1 MNVNKICVL
10 GSMNMDMV
18 LNVKNLPKKG
28 ETLLVNNMEKIPGGK
43 GANQAVAA
51 KRLGSNVYMISQIG
65 EDDNGE
71 ILLDCLNKDN
81 INTEYVFKD
90 KVNPS
95 GIAIITVAEN
105 GSNMISVVSGA
116 NMSIRTED
124 IKKAEETIKN
134 CNVVIS
140 QFETPMEATI
150 EAFKIAKENKIIT
163 ILNPAPA
170 NHIPEELLKVTDIIV
185 PNETE
190 ALELTNVEVKDL
202 ESAKIAAQQFIS
214 KGVSYVIITLG
225 DKGAAL
231 VTQEKADL
239 IPAYKVAAIDTTA
252 AGDSFI
258 GAVASNLSK
267 VKKVDY
273 EVLKKAITFGN
284 KVSSIAVTKKGAQ
297 ISLPYLEEVVN
308 KYGEA

>member
-1 MNVNKICVL
+1 MNKICVI

-51 KRLGSNVYMISQIG
+51 KRLGSDVYMISQIG

-71 ILLDCLNKDN
+71 ILLDCLKKDG

-90 KVNPS
+90 ISNPT
-95 GIAIITVAEN
+95 GLAIITVDEN
-105 GSNMISVVSGA
+105 ADNMITVISGA
-116 NMSIRTED
+116 NMTINTNHV
-124 IKKAEETIKN
+124 KKAEEIIKN
-134 CNVVIS
+134 CDIVIS
-140 QFETPMEATI
+140 QFETPMETTI
-150 EAFKIAKENKIIT
+150 ETFKIAKENRIIT

-170 NHIPEELLKVTDIIV
+170 TAISEELLNVTDIIV

-190 ALELTNVEVKDL
+190 AYELTNIEVKDL
-202 ESAKIAAQQFIS
+202 ESAKIAASKFID
-214 KGVSYVIITLG
+214 KGVNYVIITLG
-225 DKGAAL
+225 EKGAAL
-231 VTQEKADL
+231 ITKENAEL
-239 IPAYKVAAIDTTA
+239 IPAYKVAAVDTTA

-258 GAVASNLSK
+258 GAVSSNLSK
-267 VKKVDY
+267 VKNVDY
-273 EVLKKAITFGN
+273 EVLRKAINFGN

-297 ISLPYLEEVVN
+297 ISLPTLEEVVN
-308 KYGEA
+308 KYGEE

>member
-1 MNVNKICVL
+1 
-10 GSMNMDMV
+10 MDMV

-51 KRLGSNVYMISQIG
+51 KRLGCNVSMISQIG
-65 EDDNGE
+65 EDDNGSV
-71 ILLDCLNKDN
+71 LLECLNEDD
-81 INTEYVFKD
+81 INTEFVFKD
-90 KVNPS
+90 KEYPT
-95 GIAIITVAEN
+95 GLAIITVDEN
-105 GSNMISVVSGA
+105 GDNMISVISGA
-116 NMSIRTED
+116 NMTINTTH
-124 IKKAEETIKN
+124 IKKAEEIIKN
-134 CNVVIS
+134 CDVVIS
-140 QFETPMEATI
+140 QFETPMETTV
-150 EAFKIAKENKIIT
+150 EAFKIAKENGIIT

-170 NHIPEELLKVTDIIV
+170 NTIPDELLKVTDVIV

-190 ALELTNVEVKDL
+190 AFELTKVEVKDL
-202 ESAKIAAQQFIS
+202 ESSKIAADKFID

-231 VTQEKADL
+231 VTKEKADL
-239 IPAYKVAAIDTTA
+239 IPAYKVAAVDTTA

-258 GAVASNLSK
+258 GAVASSLSK

-273 EVLKKAITFGN
+273 EVLKDAINFAN

-297 ISLPYLEEVVN
+297 ISLPYLEEVIK
-308 KYGEA
+308 KYGEE

>member
-1 MNVNKICVL
+1 MNKICVL

-28 ETLLVNNMEKIPGGK
+28 ETLLVNNTEKIPGGK

-51 KRLGSNVYMISQIG
+51 KRLGSNVYMIAQIG
-65 EDDNGE
+65 EDGNGE

-90 KVNPS
+90 KEKPT
-95 GIAIITVAEN
+95 GLAIITVDEN
-105 GSNMISVVSGA
+105 ADNMISVVSGA
-116 NMSIRTED
+116 NMSLKTEN
-124 IKKAEETIKN
+124 IKKSEETIKN
-134 CNVVIS
+134 CDVVIS
-140 QFETPMEATI
+140 QFETPMETTI
-150 EAFKIAKENKIIT
+150 DAFKIAKENGIIT

-170 NHIPEELLKVTDIIV
+170 NNIPEELLKVTDVIV

-190 ALELTNVEVKDL
+190 ALELTNVDVKDL
-202 ESAKIAAQQFIS
+202 ESAKIAADKFLN
-214 KGVSYVIITLG
+214 KGVKYVIITLG

-231 VTQEKADL
+231 VTKEKADL
-239 IPAYKVAAIDTTA
+239 IDAYKVVAVDPTA

-258 GAVASNLSK
+258 GAVASSLSK
-267 VKKVDY
+267 VEKVDY
-273 EVLKKAITFGN
+273 EVLKKAINFAN

-297 ISLPYLEEVVN
+297 ISLPYLEEVMN
-308 KYGEA
+308 KYGEE